1 MRGKIITLLISSAA
15 TISKSVIEDQLEAS
29 SIPDLSNQELA
40 SIKEEATDDEV
51 LRTNAKSQNE
61 T

>member
-1 MRGKIITLLISSAA
+1 MRGKIITFIISSAA

-51 LRTNAKSQNE
+51 LRTNAKS
-61 T
+61 

>member
-1 MRGKIITLLISSAA
+1 MRGKIITLLVSSAA

-51 LRTNAKSQNE
+51 LRTNAKSQSE

>member
-15 TISKSVIEDQLEAS
+15 TINKSVLEDQLEAS